1 MISNADV
8 IVISISIA
16 VIFIF
21 FLYVV
26 YKKFNSIELSYF
38 YCFNLLTVISLSIL
52 PGAAYVQKYV
62 IILLFV
68 MNSLLFISQY
78 NPKPDLNKLSASSKL
93 SFDNKLILVF
103 LLFFFASVIINIK
116 DVLDIY
122 GFSKVSVLLLAP
134 IFYCLYLPEVLFR
147 NKLFIK
153 IIMKFFIVLGVFTGI
168 IGLVFYALG
177 INSNPNFSFASLAY
191 FRHPNTVAFVYSFS
205 SAVSLYYFLFERN
218 NISQISKVVLPFA
231 IIVIYAGMLFTFSRA
246 GYLSLAV
253 STFLLIYYYNK
264 KVLLYIIIFV
274 AVISSFLI
282 KSFVLAKGA
291 GSSVSRLGLLYSAV
305 EMLKSSRIGFL
316 FGFGSSSVFNVFQE
330 FKFQL
335 GPLLEDISYPH
346 NFILFYIMQFG
357 VISFVLLLF
366 YLLRLILF
374 YYKKLNSDF
383 ENYKFYLLPFVIV
396 ISLFFQSLLEDTIL
410 FPEFFVFNMF
420 LTFLGF
426 LIYGR
431 SQILKGGIV
440 N

>member
-16 VIFIF
+16 VLF
-21 FLYVV
+21 FFSLYVV
-26 YKKFNSIELSYF
+26 FKKFNSIELSYF
-38 YCFNLLTVISLSIL
+38 FCFNLLTIISLSIL

-68 MNSLLFISQY
+68 LNSVLFISQF
-78 NPKPDLNKLSASSKL
+78 NPKPNLNKLHIKSKL
-93 SFDNKLILVF
+93 SFDNKLILIF
-103 LLFFFASVIINIK
+103 LLFFFASVIVNIK
-116 DVLDIY
+116 DVLNVY
-122 GFSKVSVLLLAP
+122 GFSKVSVLILAP
-134 IFYCLYLPEVLFR
+134 IFYSLYLPEVLFR
-147 NKLFIK
+147 NKLYIK
-153 IIMKFFIVLGVFTGI
+153 IILKYFIVLGIITGI
-168 IGLVFYALG
+168 IGLVFYAFG
-177 INSNPNFSFASLAY
+177 INTSPTFSYASLAY
-191 FRHPNTVAFVYSFS
+191 FRHPNTVAFIYSFS
-205 SAVSLYYFLFERN
+205 SAISLYYFLFERN
-218 NISQISKVVLPFA
+218 NISQLSKTVLPFA
-231 IIVIYAGMLFTFSRA
+231 IIIIYAGMLFTFSRA

-253 STFLLIYYYNK
+253 STFMLIYYYSK
-264 KVLLYIIIFV
+264 KVLMYLIIFV

-316 FGFGSSSVFNVFQE
+316 FGFGSSSVFNIFQE

-357 VISFVLLLF
+357 VLSFAILIF
-366 YLLRLILF
+366 YIIRLILF
-374 YYKKLNSDF
+374 FYKKLKSDF
-383 ENYKFYLLPFVIV
+383 EKYKFYLLPFVIV
-396 ISLFFQSLLEDTIL
+396 ISILFQSLLEDTIL
-410 FPEFFVFNMF
+410 FPEFFVFNMY
-420 LTFLGF
+420 LTFLGI

>member
-1 MISNADV
+1 
-8 IVISISIA
+8 
-16 VIFIF
+16 
-21 FLYVV
+21 
-26 YKKFNSIELSYF
+26 
-38 YCFNLLTVISLSIL
+38 
-52 PGAAYVQKYV
+52 
-62 IILLFV
+62 
-68 MNSLLFISQY
+68 
-78 NPKPDLNKLSASSKL
+78 
-93 SFDNKLILVF
+93 
-103 LLFFFASVIINIK
+103 
-116 DVLDIY
+116 
-122 GFSKVSVLLLAP
+122 
-134 IFYCLYLPEVLFR
+134 
-147 NKLFIK
+147 
-153 IIMKFFIVLGVFTGI
+153 
-168 IGLVFYALG
+168 
-177 INSNPNFSFASLAY
+177 
-191 FRHPNTVAFVYSFS
+191 
-205 SAVSLYYFLFERN
+205 
-218 NISQISKVVLPFA
+218 
-231 IIVIYAGMLFTFSRA
+231 
-246 GYLSLAV
+246 
-253 STFLLIYYYNK
+253 
-264 KVLLYIIIFV
+264 
-274 AVISSFLI
+274 
-282 KSFVLAKGA
+282 
-291 GSSVSRLGLLYSAV
+291 
-305 EMLKSSRIGFL
+305 MLKSSRIGFL

>member
-1 MISNADV
+1 
-8 IVISISIA
+8 
-16 VIFIF
+16 
-21 FLYVV
+21 
-26 YKKFNSIELSYF
+26 
-38 YCFNLLTVISLSIL
+38 
-52 PGAAYVQKYV
+52 
-62 IILLFV
+62 

-116 DVLDIY
+116 DVLNIY

-153 IIMKFFIVLGVFTGI
+153 IIMKYFIVLGVFTGI

-191 FRHPNTVAFVYSFS
+191 FRHPNTVAFIYSFS

-274 AVISSFLI
+274 AVISYF
-282 KSFVLAKGA
+282 
-291 GSSVSRLGLLYSAV
+291 
-305 EMLKSSRIGFL
+305 
-316 FGFGSSSVFNVFQE
+316 
-330 FKFQL
+330 
-335 GPLLEDISYPH
+335 
-346 NFILFYIMQFG
+346 
-357 VISFVLLLF
+357 
-366 YLLRLILF
+366 
-374 YYKKLNSDF
+374 
-383 ENYKFYLLPFVIV
+383 
-396 ISLFFQSLLEDTIL
+396 
-410 FPEFFVFNMF
+410 
-420 LTFLGF
+420 
-426 LIYGR
+426 
-431 SQILKGGIV
+431 
-440 N
+440 